1 MIEGAREWQGHGGKW
16 GVSSSFHKV
25 TTDETEVRHQEKNLW
40 NDLPHSR
47 RPCNKEDASF

>member
-1 MIEGAREWQGHGGKW
+1 MIQRVPGSGKAMGVGG
-16 GVSSSFHKV
+16 GCLLLFII